1 MLHFL
6 QIPGVPESSKQLM
19 TRLMQ
24 EDLLPIEVL
33 QSVIESYRRVIR
45 ETARKNGKANVK
57 IGDQIA
63 DALQALLK
71 RVNVMTGDE
80 NQRIIQA
87 AVRYFVIQND
97 GNGHDLESA
106 TGLVDDA
113 KVANAVMMYFGR
125 EDLVIKDLP
134 EPPPKAAPVRGGAA
148 APAKR

>member
-1 MLHFL
+1 
-6 QIPGVPESSKQLM
+6 
-19 TRLMQ
+19 MQ
-24 EDLLPIEVL
+24 EDLLPLEAL
-33 QSVIESYRRVIR
+33 QSVIESYRKVIH

-63 DALQALLK
+63 NALQSLLL
-71 RVNVMTGDE
+71 RVNDMTSDE
-80 NQRIIQA
+80 NMRIIQA

-113 KVANAVMMYFGR
+113 RVSNAVMMYFGR
-125 EDLVIKDLP
+125 EDLVIKELP
-134 EPPPKAAPVRGGAA
+134 EPTPKSPPVRGGAA